1 MKNNRKGKNERTN
14 TSAKDKSQLY
24 LNQNN
29 QNKGNNKK
37 YDKLNLNIL
46 NGKKNSAKFQ
56 NLNRKSSKYVTSL

>member
-24 LNQNN
+24 LNPNN

>member
-24 LNQNN
+24 LNPNN

-56 NLNRKSSKYVTSL
+56 NLNRKSFKYVTSL